1 MRELGIVAAL
11 SAFMCLLSG
20 VWFTPW
26 ETLYASGIWLTL
38 AGFVVGVPT
47 GFIYHVRLFQ
57 VLRPRGELPR
67 GLYWRPLRFN
77 ACLPRE
83 ERAGVMVWCY
93 IGGLGF
99 LVICLGL
106 VLMGAGVSMALIRGA

>member
-1 MRELGIVAAL
+1 MRELGIVVAL
-11 SAFMCLLSG
+11 SALMCLLSG
-20 VWFTPW
+20 VWFAPW
-26 ETLYASGIWLTL
+26 EVLYSSGIWLTL

-67 GLYWRPLRFN
+67 GWYWRPLRFN
-77 ACLPRE
+77 ACLRRE
-83 ERAGVMVWCY
+83 ERARVMVWCY
-93 IGGLGF
+93 VGGLGF
-99 LVICLGL
+99 VIICLGL

>member
-1 MRELGIVAAL
+1 MRELGIVAAI

-26 ETLYASGIWLTL
+26 ETLYYGGIWVAV
-38 AGFVVGVPT
+38 AGFAVGVPT

-57 VLRPRGELPR
+57 VLRPREELPP
-67 GLYWRPLRFN
+67 GWYWRPLRFN
-77 ACLPRE
+77 SLLRRE
-83 ERAGVMVWCY
+83 ERPSVMAWCY

-99 LVICLGL
+99 VVICLGL
-106 VLMGAGVSMALIRGA
+106 LMMGTGVAMAVIRGT